1 MAHAAFHFG
10 SVAADP
16 LDVIEQVVTTNGWL
30 FDRPGDDE
38 IAAEVA
44 ADGCVYRLW
53 FAWFPERETLHFSC
67 AFDIKVAETRRGA
80 LFELLA
86 LINERMWIGHFDLWS
101 EQGLVTFR
109 QTLPLRG
116 GPGVGLEQMM
126 DLVDAALSE
135 CERYYPAFQYVIWG
149 GRTPADAMAA
159 SILDTVGEA

>member
-1 MAHAAFHFG
+1 MTHAASRFG
-10 SVAADP
+10 AVAADP
-16 LDVIEQVVTTNGWL
+16 LDVVEQVVTDNGWL
-30 FDRPGDDE
+30 FDRPGDGE

-44 ADGCVYRLW
+44 VAGCVYRLW

-67 AFDIKVAETRRGA
+67 AFDIKVPEARRAA

-86 LINERMWIGHFDLWS
+86 AINERLWIGHFDLWT

-116 GPGVGLEQMM
+116 GPGVGLEQMI

-149 GRTPADAMAA
+149 GYTPADAMAMA
-159 SILDTVGEA
+159 IFDTVGEA